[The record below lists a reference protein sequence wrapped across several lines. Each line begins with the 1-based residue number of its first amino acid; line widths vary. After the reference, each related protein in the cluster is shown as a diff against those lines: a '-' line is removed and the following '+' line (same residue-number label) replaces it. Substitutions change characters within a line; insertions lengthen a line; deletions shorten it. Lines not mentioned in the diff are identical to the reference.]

1 MKDLFLKYPLTK
13 ISIYNNFILI
23 LFSIVCVFSPARTYS
38 ADFSLKTTILD
49 NGLEIAVVSDHRSPI
64 VTQLVYYRA
73 GSADESDENR
83 GIAHMLEHMMFQGT
97 SNYSGQEF
105 RDSVERY
112 GGIENA
118 FTSADITG
126 YWQTVGVEA
135 LEMIMRFEADRMEN
149 LIINQE
155 AFNNEVEVVKEE
167 RIQRYES
174 SPGGPFGEAVDA
186 ATYLAHPYRYPII
199 GYMHHIESFTI
210 QQAQA
215 WYEKWYIPSNAI
227 LILAGD
233 ITMEEILPLAKKYYG
248 VIPSGAVPERE
259 RALEPPQL
267 AERRVIYRDKRVS
280 FPSLGRSYLT
290 SSRAKR
296 DGVAPALTV
305 AAEILSSSTGL
316 FYQELVVNQGIASSA
331 GAYYSGNA
339 RDWGRFGIWIG
350 SNGNS
355 DVETME
361 NAIDDLLNS
370 VIKNGFSQED
380 VDRAKNSIIS
390 RQIFERDNVAQLA
403 RRVGAGLGV
412 GLNKEEIVNW
422 TNEISTVTLEDINT
436 TLNQILDIRKSTTG
450 LLLPAD

>member
-1 MKDLFLKYPLTK
+1 M
-13 ISIYNNFILI
+13 
-23 LFSIVCVFSPARTYS
+23 FSIVCVFSPARTYS

>member
-1 MKDLFLKYPLTK
+1 M
-13 ISIYNNFILI
+13 
-23 LFSIVCVFSPARTYS
+23 FSIVCVFSPARTYS

-112 GGIENA
+112 GGVENA

-135 LEMIMRFEADRMEN
+135 LEIIMRLEADRMEN
-149 LIINQE
+149 LIINQDT
-155 AFNNEVEVVKEE
+155 FNNEVEVVKEE
-167 RIQRYES
+167 RRQRYES

-210 QQAQA
+210 QQAQD

-227 LILAGD
+227 LIFAGD

-248 VIPSGAVPERE
+248 VIPSGVVPERE
-259 RALEPPQL
+259 RAVEPPQL

-305 AAEILSSSTGL
+305 AAEILSSSTGI

-403 RRVGAGLGV
+403 RRVGAGLGA

-436 TLNQILDIRKSTTG
+436 TLNQILDIRKSVTG
-450 LLLPAD
+450 LLLPSD